1 MLEVKDS
8 KNRHFIIG
16 DCYNN
21 FLYNTD
27 QSITHQA
34 NRKLTVL
41 PTILRFFKNKYLK
54 TNTYFST
61 MQAQLTQRDHDNLIK
76 QKIEQD
82 NQPEKSASD
91 TQKKRAACKYKK
103 NELTIKKTF
112 NFQMVI
118 NEKVLIGQIELADN
132 VSISVSAN
140 NKVLT
145 RLKKV
150 ISSFFKFFLSKIS
163 SFRRNTSTTDKSRNV
178 VDSIGINK

>member
-1 MLEVKDS
+1 
-8 KNRHFIIG
+8 
-16 DCYNN
+16 
-21 FLYNTD
+21 
-27 QSITHQA
+27 
-34 NRKLTVL
+34 
-41 PTILRFFKNKYLK
+41 
-54 TNTYFST
+54 

-76 QKIEQD
+76 QKIEHD

-91 TQKKRAACKYKK
+91 TQKKRAACKYYK

-132 VSISVSAN
+132 VSTSVSAN

-150 ISSFFKFFLSKIS
+150 LSYFKVSFSEIFYY
-163 SFRRNTSTTDKSRNV
+163 RRNTSTTDKSRNV

>member
-1 MLEVKDS
+1 M
-8 KNRHFIIG
+8 F
-16 DCYNN
+16 
-21 FLYNTD
+21 
-27 QSITHQA
+27 
-34 NRKLTVL
+34 
-41 PTILRFFKNKYLK
+41 
-54 TNTYFST
+54 
-61 MQAQLTQRDHDNLIK
+61 NLIK
-76 QKIEQD
+76 QKIEHD

-91 TQKKRAACKYKK
+91 TQKKRAACKYNQ

-132 VSISVSAN
+132 VSTSVSAN

-150 ISSFFKFFLSKIS
+150 LSHLKVSLSQIFN
-163 SFRRNTSTTDKSRNV
+163 FRRNTSTTNKSRNV